1 MHNVTM
7 SKVTGGTAIRTDE
20 VVGNCHELPVVGSS
34 FAMFSEPLTKG
45 MGVRWITTST
55 LQKVTPLEDCVMID
69 TLNSTYKLVFE

>member
-1 MHNVTM
+1 MHTVTM
-7 SKVTGGTAIRTDE
+7 SKITGGTAIRTDV

-34 FAMFSEPLTKG
+34 FEMFSEPLTKG

-55 LQKVTPLEDCVMID
+55 IQKVVPQEDCVMIE